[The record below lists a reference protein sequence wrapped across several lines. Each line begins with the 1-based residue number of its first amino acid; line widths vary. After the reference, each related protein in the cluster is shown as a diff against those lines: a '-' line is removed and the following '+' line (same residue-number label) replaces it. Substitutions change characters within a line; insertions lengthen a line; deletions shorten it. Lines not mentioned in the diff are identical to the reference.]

1 MCEKKTNIAVVF
13 YCWAISDWKE
23 RATSALERLNSSGLY
38 EASDELYFLVADTEG
53 NRDEVYNLVKKF
65 PKFLLEYEEKNLG
78 SEYRA
83 IKKVEEIGNRS
94 DEYNI
99 LYFHAKGVHNKYSD
113 AIGRKELDQL
123 RVEGINCWAEM
134 LTYFVV
140 DRWRECVA
148 KLNDG
153 FDTAGAA
160 CHHRWWWGNF
170 WWSSSR
176 HIKKLTSFEGGSRW
190 DCEAWLH
197 EGRDNSE
204 WESIRFFE
212 HNKFRYDPCFSVIPR
227 YVYEEGDNCDI
238 SINIKKAEYGCFG
251 EQQDEGRPPPRS
263 PDVIDVTEKVR
274 EISLPGQ
281 IIYPNALLE
290 KIHSCD
296 GQKCIRVYFST
307 SREPDANYVVTSHPI
322 FDDIRLFVPP
332 RTEGN

>member
-176 HIKKLTSFEGGSRW
+176 HIKKLTRFEGGS
-190 DCEAWLH
+190 
-197 EGRDNSE
+197 
-204 WESIRFFE
+204 
-212 HNKFRYDPCFSVIPR
+212 
-227 YVYEEGDNCDI
+227 
-238 SINIKKAEYGCFG
+238 
-251 EQQDEGRPPPRS
+251 Q
-263 PDVIDVTEKVR
+263 
-274 EISLPGQ
+274 
-281 IIYPNALLE
+281 
-290 KIHSCD
+290 
-296 GQKCIRVYFST
+296 
-307 SREPDANYVVTSHPI
+307 
-322 FDDIRLFVPP
+322 
-332 RTEGN
+332 